1 MKTKFAYVVCKRDD
15 NKNDLINID
24 TLRSNFKC
32 ENIINLTKKIPSKEE
47 NFSDIQIKSLK
58 RLKKDFNPFMLG
70 MYDLFGMG
78 NHSINLYMFSNDAT
92 ESGKLNLQSSLNVIK
107 YEKNHFIDFS
117 LDKNEIKELLDIKD
131 LIIWF
136 LNSSGNLKIFKSE
149 WTDIS
154 IKYKHI
160 INDEDISFIKK
171 NLALDDTEAKK
182 GNDSVRAKLR
192 ERMIGM
198 LQNGWK

>member
-32 ENIINLTKKIPSKEE
+32 KNIINLSKKIPSKEE

-117 LDKNEIKELLDIKD
+117 LDKNDIKELLDIKD

-136 LNSSGNLKIFKSE
+136 LNSSGNLKVFKSE

-160 INDEDISFIKK
+160 INDEDISFITE
-171 NLALDDTEAKK
+171 NLALDDTEAKN